1 MRLHVRG
8 IVNVVVTENEML
20 QRFRERAAAELKL
33 ALDEVNWWKNQVAK
47 GLVKP
52 EHAEDYIRNEQR
64 IIETKRHVLGFPK
77 LPC

>member
-1 MRLHVRG
+1 MS
-8 IVNVVVTENEML
+8 VVVTENEIL
-20 QRFRERAAAELKL
+20 RIFRERATAELTL
-33 ALDEVNWWKNQVAK
+33 ALNEVKWWKKQVAR

-52 EHAEDYIRNEQR
+52 EHAEGYIRKERR

>member
-1 MRLHVRG
+1 MSV
-8 IVNVVVTENEML
+8 IVTENEIL
-20 QRFRERAAAELKL
+20 RIFRERATAELTL
-33 ALDEVNWWKNQVAK
+33 ALNEVKWWKKQVAK

-52 EHAEDYIRNEQR
+52 EHAEGYIRNEQR